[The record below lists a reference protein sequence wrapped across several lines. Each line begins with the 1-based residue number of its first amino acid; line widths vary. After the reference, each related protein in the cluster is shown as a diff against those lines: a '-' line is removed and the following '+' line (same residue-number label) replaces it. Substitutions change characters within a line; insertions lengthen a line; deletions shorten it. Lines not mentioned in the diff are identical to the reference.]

1 MEFYSGYSICIGVI
15 KKLWEYR
22 QRGFLWGIYFLA
34 LSHSPAARFGG
45 MGWGGCYNIQHNY
58 KQLHEHNSP

>member
-34 LSHSPAARFGG
+34 LCPLLRPDLRV
-45 MGWGGCYNIQHNY
+45 WGGGWR
-58 KQLHEHNSP
+58 L